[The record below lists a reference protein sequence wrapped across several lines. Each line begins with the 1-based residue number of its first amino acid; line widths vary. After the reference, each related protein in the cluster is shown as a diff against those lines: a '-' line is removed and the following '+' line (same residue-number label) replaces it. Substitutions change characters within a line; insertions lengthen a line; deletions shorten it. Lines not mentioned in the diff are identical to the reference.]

1 MFRLLLTIW
10 VPLIFVQIDVAVG
23 VNFDAVVTESAGVLV
38 NSAESKR
45 YRASAKTV
53 DHPKTRDMLGIG
65 IEMKGISNCPRSFR
79 RIAKAG
85 NLSVGCHFAFGDF
98 FDLFVNRIV
107 KTHNVVLCE
116 NGVYMCKTLI
126 KTPLLV
132 K

>member
-1 MFRLLLTIW
+1 M
-10 VPLIFVQIDVAVG
+10 PSS
-23 VNFDAVVTESAGVLV
+23 ESADVLV

-45 YRASAKTV
+45 LRASAKAV

-65 IEMKGISNCPRSFR
+65 IEMKGISNCPRRFW

-85 NLSVGCHFAFGDF
+85 YLSIGCHFAFGDF

-107 KTHNVVLCE
+107 KTHNVVLRK

-126 KTPLLV
+126 KTPFLV